1 MPSFDPTWNLA
12 HSRLDDLRGEADH
25 HRHVRLARPAD
36 RGAVRAFLGRLSAR
50 TVQARYLGPSL
61 PLDDARADLEVMR
74 LFDSPDAERT
84 LVVATD
90 GAEVRGLG
98 EFTVEDAERAELGI
112 LVEDAFQGRG
122 IGKRL
127 LRVLQRLA
135 VERGLR
141 AFTGD
146 VAYGNSRGL
155 ALLRATGRPVR
166 SQPDYG
172 SVRFTLRL
180 D

>member
-1 MPSFDPTWNLA
+1 MPSIDPSWNLA
-12 HSRLDDLRGEADH
+12 HSRLDDLRGEAAH
-25 HRHVRLARPAD
+25 QRHVRLARPDD

-61 PLDDARADLEVMR
+61 PLDDARADLEVTR
-74 LFDSPDAERT
+74 LFDSPDFERT

-90 GAEVRGLG
+90 GPEVRGLG

-127 LRVLQRLA
+127 LRLLQRLA

>member
-12 HSRLDDLRGEADH
+12 HSRLDDLRGQAKH
-25 HRHVRLARPAD
+25 QRRVRLARPDD
-36 RGAVRAFLGRLSAR
+36 RGAVRAFLRRLSPR
-50 TVQARYLGPSL
+50 TVQARYLGPCL
-61 PLDDARADLEVMR
+61 PLDDARADLELAR
-74 LFDSPDAERT
+74 LFDNHDSKRT
-84 LVVATD
+84 IVVATD

-127 LRVLQRLA
+127 LRLLQRLA
-135 VERGLR
+135 LQRGLR

-155 ALLRATGRPVR
+155 AILRATGRPVR